1 MNKKKIFK
9 SLAKLAMENGY
20 EVMLEDKNVDFKSK
34 ALGNLANTESLD
46 TGLVLRM
53 YPPET
58 EEREDD

>member
-9 SLAKLAMENGY
+9 ELAKMAMDNGY
-20 EVMLEDKNVDFKSK
+20 EVTLENKNIDFKSK
-34 ALGNLANTESLD
+34 TLGSLANTESLD

>member
-1 MNKKKIFK
+1 MNKKKLFK
-9 SLAKLAMENGY
+9 ELTKLAMENGY